1 MKDFLTPAQI
11 VAELDKYIIGQHE
24 AKRHVAI
31 ALRNRWRRLHAP
43 ADMQQE
49 IVPNNILMIGATGV
63 GKTEI
68 ARRLA
73 HLADAPFVKVEAS
86 KFTEVGYVGRDVE
99 SMVRDLAE
107 QSVSRLRQRRQEE
120 VKAQAAQAVEDLI
133 LDALIPP
140 MKAPTGS
147 HSGSLGFGN
156 GSDSSA
162 ADAVPTSD
170 QELNERTRERFRQKI
185 RNGELED
192 RRIEINVAQGAP
204 SVGIMGA
211 PGMMDEATM
220 SGLQDMLGN
229 MLPKKSRKRKV
240 SVAEARKLLLEEEAA
255 KLVDMDEVKEEAIRQ
270 AENAG
275 IIFIDEIDKVAT
287 SGSGKSGGPDVSRQ
301 GVQRDLLPIV
311 EGSAVNTKYGVVN
324 TDHIL
329 FIAAGAFHVSKP
341 SDLIPELQGRFPI
354 RVELQSLGKD
364 DFYRIL
370 KDPKNALTKQ
380 YQALLAA
387 EDVQLDFEDD
397 ALLRIAEIAFDVN
410 SEVEN
415 IGARRLHTVMSRLLN
430 DLLFDVPD
438 QLPAGTHLTVTPQ
451 LVEERLRDMVK
462 NRDLSQYIL

>member
-1 MKDFLTPAQI
+1 MLDTSFLTPAQI
-11 VAELDKYIIGQHE
+11 VAELDKYIVGQRE

-43 ADMQQE
+43 AAMQKE

-73 HLADAPFVKVEAS
+73 LLADAPFVKVEAS

-107 QSVSRLRQRRQEE
+107 QAVSRLRQRRQEE
-120 VKAQAAQAVEDLI
+120 VKVQAAQAVEDII

-140 MKAPTGS
+140 IKSAAKEGS
-147 HSGSLGFGN
+147 TRTSVGFG
-156 GSDSSA
+156 GSAEDPA
-162 ADAVPTSD
+162 PASD

-185 RNGELED
+185 RNGELDD
-192 RRIEINVAQGAP
+192 RSIEISVAPTGP
-204 SVGIMGA
+204 NVGIMGA

-220 SGLQDMLGN
+220 SGLQDMLSN
-229 MLPKKSRKRKV
+229 MLPKKSKKRKV
-240 SVAEARKLLLEEEAA
+240 TVAEARKILLEEEAA
-255 KLVDMDEVKEEAIRQ
+255 KLVDMEEVKEEAVRQ
-270 AENAG
+270 AENSG

-311 EGSAVNTKYGVVN
+311 EGSAVNTKYGIVN

-329 FIAAGAFHVSKP
+329 FIAAGAFHVAKP

-354 RVELQSLGKD
+354 RVELQSLTKD

-387 EDVQLDFEDD
+387 EDVQLTFEDE
-397 ALLRIAEIAFDVN
+397 ALAKLAEIAFEVN

-430 DLLFDVPD
+430 ELLFDVPD
-438 QLPAGTHLTVTPQ
+438 QLPAGTALTITPQ